1 MKWIL
6 LGALLGLI
14 FFVGIGEMTNAFP
27 TNANAFLNDMK
38 VSSSFSLNMLN
49 PFNEN
54 KNVTFDDCKYLS
66 FDDTACCLRDYIS
79 PFFIFRETNEDLSF
93 EELKELGG
101 DCENWS
107 LLYQQMLMDLGY
119 DSKLIQIDMGI
130 TKHQLTLLYSPEGY
144 CMLDQLK
151 VNCVKYKR
159 GALE

>member
-27 TNANAFLNDMK
+27 NDMK
-38 VSSSFSLNMLN
+38 GCWNVPSVERCN

-54 KNVTFDDCKYLS
+54 KNITFDDCKYLS
-66 FDDTACCLRDYIS
+66 FDDTAYCLRDYIS

>member
-27 TNANAFLNDMK
+27 NDMK
-38 VSSSFSLNMLN
+38 GCWNVPSVERCN

-54 KNVTFDDCKYLS
+54 KNITFDDCKYLS
-66 FDDTACCLRDYIS
+66 FDDTAYCLRDYIS

-130 TKHQLTLLYSPEGY
+130 AKHQLTVLYGPEGY

-151 VNCVKYKR
+151 VNCVKYER
-159 GALE
+159 GELE